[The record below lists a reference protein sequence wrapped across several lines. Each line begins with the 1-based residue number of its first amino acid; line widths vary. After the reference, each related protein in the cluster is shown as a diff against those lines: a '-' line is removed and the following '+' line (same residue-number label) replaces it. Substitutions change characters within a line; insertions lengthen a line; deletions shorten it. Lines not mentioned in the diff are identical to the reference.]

1 MSENNGWIKCSERL
15 PETFTGF
22 DLLVRSSP
30 VLVYGKYTSGEK
42 NKIFGAQIFG
52 NKWYSADGE
61 CGEITHWQPFPQP
74 PEEQIMAKYLYR
86 YALESNNPTNNDDGN
101 TWEDESR
108 CFDNVALHI
117 AKENAYAWDMFEEP
131 EREVMYV
138 WRDGDFEN
146 RLRFLAKF
154 EVIQRLD
161 VIELDKDDDPNDF

>member
-1 MSENNGWIKCSERL
+1 MSGNNGWIKCSERL
-15 PETFTGF
+15 PKPNTRVLICSREKEVGVALYQELIGF
-22 DLLVRSSP
+22 GYIPL
-30 VLVYGKYTSGEK
+30 YGEV
-42 NKIFGAQIFG
+42 
-52 NKWYSADGE
+52 
-61 CGEITHWQPFPQP
+61 THWKPLPQP

-161 VIELDKDDDPNDF
+161 VIELEEDDDPDDF